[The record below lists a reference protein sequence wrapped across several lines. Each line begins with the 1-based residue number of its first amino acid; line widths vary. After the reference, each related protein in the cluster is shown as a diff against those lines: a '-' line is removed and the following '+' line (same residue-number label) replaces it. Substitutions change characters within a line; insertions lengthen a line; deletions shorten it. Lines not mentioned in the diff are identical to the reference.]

1 MLDFV
6 SFDDKNL
13 QRWRKF
19 VGEHDFLTQ
28 NSYTWS
34 GSMSESQRGPEIC
47 DIISAKRYLQ
57 PFGQEMFLAMN
68 FIGISTLNGKWR
80 LLGLHASDKFFW
92 ATPFPLKKG
101 KGGFGVIV
109 HKLQL
114 FSGCQ
119 SHVLQLQIMKS
130 IFKVPHFSIK
140 TLLILTLSTHMTW
153 CIIYPLHSFLAT
165 IYHLNYHIYSNKRPP
180 PPPPTWATVR
190 LKLKLKLNKY

>member
-1 MLDFV
+1 MTFSHKTLILGQVQCLSHNGD
-6 SFDDKNL
+6 
-13 QRWRKF
+13 QKF
-19 VGEHDFLTQ
+19 VTSLVQ
-28 NSYTWS
+28 SA
-34 GSMSESQRGPEIC
+34 IC
-47 DIISAKRYLQ
+47 SHSVKKCFWQWIS
-57 PFGQEMFLAMN
+57 LAW
-68 FIGISTLNGKWR
+68 STLNGKWR

-101 KGGFGVIV
+101 RGGFGVIV